1 MRAGLGNCWS
11 RGVLE
16 SLKAFFAMG
25 GYGAFVWSAYA
36 ITFVVLMA
44 NLLIS
49 ASIHKRLVARLQRE
63 RALNAATN
71 NNTTPAHSAQANR
84 QEGTA

>member
-1 MRAGLGNCWS
+1 MRVGSGNYWS
-11 RGVLE
+11 PGVLD
-16 SLKAFFAMG
+16 SVKAFFAMG

-44 NLLIS
+44 NLLLT
-49 ASIHKRLVARLQRE
+49 ASSHKRLVARLRRE

-71 NNTTPAHSAQANR
+71 NQSLPEQGTQPNR
-84 QEGTA
+84 QEGTV